1 MAEEN
6 QPTRRKL
13 GEGLIS
19 ETDRLIDEL
28 SGPVR
33 RMRQEAASTLA
44 TMAYEQPEK
53 IEADV
58 DNIVDALIDALFR
71 PEALTRWEA
80 LGALCKLAE
89 THPDLVEKAYEG
101 AETSLFDENSSRVRI
116 EAFRMLASL
125 GATSPEKSDKV
136 WPLLDEAIQCFHGD
150 PGYRAMLDSLVDFAA
165 GAASDEVKK
174 ALVSRLTF
182 DAENG
187 RGYIKTCSQS
197 VIAAAKGETADK

>member
-71 PEALTRWEA
+71 PEAQTRWEA

-150 PGYRAMLDSLVDFAA
+150 PGYRAMLDSLVDFAT
-165 GAASDEVKK
+165 GAASDEVKE

>member
-71 PEALTRWEA
+71 PEAQTRWEA

-165 GAASDEVKK
+165 GAANDEVKE

>member
-71 PEALTRWEA
+71 PEAQTRWEA

-125 GATSPEKSDKV
+125 GATSAEKSDKV

-165 GAASDEVKK
+165 GAASDEVKE

>member
-71 PEALTRWEA
+71 PEAQTRWEA

-165 GAASDEVKK
+165 GAASDEVKE

-187 RGYIKTCSQS
+187 RGYIKTSSQS

>member
-19 ETDRLIDEL
+19 ATDRLIDEL

-44 TMAYEQPEK
+44 TMAYEQPDK
-53 IEADV
+53 IESDIERV
-58 DNIVDALIDALFR
+58 VDALADALFR
-71 PEALTRWEA
+71 PEAQTRWEA
-80 LGALCKLAE
+80 LGALCKIAE
-89 THPDLVEKAYEG
+89 THPDLVEQAYEG

-125 GATSPEKSDKV
+125 GTTSPERATKV

-150 PGYRAMLDSLVDFAA
+150 PGYRAMLDSLAGFAA
-165 GAASDEVKK
+165 GAADSDVKD
-174 ALVSRLTF
+174 ALVDRLTF
-182 DAENG
+182 DAESG
-187 RGYIKTCSQS
+187 RGYIKSCSQI
-197 VIAAAKGETADK
+197 VIAAAKGEAVSA

>member
-71 PEALTRWEA
+71 PEAQTRWEA

>member
-71 PEALTRWEA
+71 PEAQTRWEA

-136 WPLLDEAIQCFHGD
+136 WPLLDEAIQCYHGD
-150 PGYRAMLDSLVDFAA
+150 LEFGDMLVAVTEYSQGKLSDSVK
-165 GAASDEVKK
+165 ASL
-174 ALVSRLTF
+174 AQRMAF
-182 DAENG
+182 DASNSKGSLQRRARQILENVG
-187 RGYIKTCSQS
+187 G
-197 VIAAAKGETADK
+197 APA

>member
-71 PEALTRWEA
+71 PEAQTRWEA

-89 THPDLVEKAYEG
+89 THPGLVEKAYEG

-165 GAASDEVKK
+165 GAASDEVKE

>member
-44 TMAYEQPEK
+44 TMAYEQSEK

-71 PEALTRWEA
+71 PEAQTRWEA

-136 WPLLDEAIQCFHGD
+136 WPLLDEAIQCVHGD

-165 GAASDEVKK
+165 GAASDEVKE

>member
-1 MAEEN
+1 
-6 QPTRRKL
+6 
-13 GEGLIS
+13 
-19 ETDRLIDEL
+19 
-28 SGPVR
+28 
-33 RMRQEAASTLA
+33 
-44 TMAYEQPEK
+44 MAYEQPEK

-71 PEALTRWEA
+71 PEAQTRWEA

-165 GAASDEVKK
+165 GAASDEVKE

>member
-44 TMAYEQPEK
+44 TMAYEQSEK

-71 PEALTRWEA
+71 PEAQTRWEA

-165 GAASDEVKK
+165 GAASDEVKE

>member
-71 PEALTRWEA
+71 PEAQTRWEA

-101 AETSLFDENSSRVRI
+101 TETSLFDENSSRVRI

-165 GAASDEVKK
+165 GAASDEVKE

>member
-44 TMAYEQPEK
+44 TMAYEQSEK

-71 PEALTRWEA
+71 PEAQTRWEA

>member
-71 PEALTRWEA
+71 PEAQTRWEA

-89 THPDLVEKAYEG
+89 THSDLVEKAYEG

-165 GAASDEVKK
+165 GAASDEVKE

>member
-13 GEGLIS
+13 GEGVIT
-19 ETDRLIDEL
+19 EVDRLIDEL

-44 TMAYEQPEK
+44 QMTYEQPEK
-53 IEADV
+53 VEPEVERIVEAL
-58 DNIVDALIDALFR
+58 ADALFR
-71 PEALTRWEA
+71 PEAQTRWEA

-89 THPDLVEKAYEG
+89 THPDLVEQAYEG
-101 AETSLFDENSSRVRI
+101 AEASLFDENSSRVRI

-150 PGYRAMLDSLVDFAA
+150 PGYRAMLDSLVGFAS
-165 GAASDEVKK
+165 GNASDAAKE
-174 ALVSRLTF
+174 ALVERLTF
-182 DAENG
+182 DAESS
-187 RGYIKTCSQS
+187 RGYIKSCSQA
-197 VIAAAKGETADK
+197 VIAAAKGDK